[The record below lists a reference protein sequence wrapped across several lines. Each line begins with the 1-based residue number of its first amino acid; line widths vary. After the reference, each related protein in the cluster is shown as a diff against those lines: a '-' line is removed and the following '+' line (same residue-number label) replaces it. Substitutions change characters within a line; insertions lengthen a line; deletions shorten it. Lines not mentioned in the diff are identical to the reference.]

1 MGFFGFL
8 FFSMVKKDALKNVI
22 KNNKKRNWEES
33 RFSFNLKLCLK
44 LLARAMQWTNGGERE
59 KKSE

>member
-33 RFSFNLKLCLK
+33 RFSFNLKL
-44 LLARAMQWTNGGERE
+44 
-59 KKSE
+59 